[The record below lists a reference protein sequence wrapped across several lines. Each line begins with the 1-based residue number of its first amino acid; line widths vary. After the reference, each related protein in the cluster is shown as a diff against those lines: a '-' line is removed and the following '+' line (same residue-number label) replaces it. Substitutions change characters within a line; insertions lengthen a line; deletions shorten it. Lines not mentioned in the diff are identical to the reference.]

1 LPWPLRVAAAWSWRL
16 LLVMAL
22 IAVLAHV
29 LVALRIAVLPALLA
43 LFLVPLALPL
53 AVLTFFGAFVPIVG
67 ALATGMAAVLVALV
81 SGGLDLA
88 LATTAAVIVV
98 QQVES
103 HVLHPLVIG
112 RALSVHPCRHPRL
125 RHRRSGGPR
134 HRRRVPGRSAARRAR
149 GRGGDCTPWTEPRT
163 GRRC

>member
-1 LPWPLRVAAAWSWRL
+1 VAAFDAVFIGAA
-16 LLVMAL
+16 LV
-22 IAVLAHV
+22 VLG
-29 LVALRIAVLPALLA
+29 
-43 LFLVPLALPL
+43 VPLALPL

-112 RALSVHPCRHPRL
+112 RALSVHPRL
-125 RHRRSGGPR
+125 RPPPERWSSASPARSWPLR
-134 HRRRVPGRSAARRAR
+134 CSPCSWARRGLHAMDR
-149 GRGGDCTPWTEPRT
+149 AAHRAPMLTPDTVDES
-163 GRRC
+163 